1 MLKDVIHSETMPD
14 SGYYVSI
21 LLYSIDKADKQFFDN
36 RNHYYDIRISFN
48 NKYDDFYDIYDIIY
62 TKKQAFKLFEKAKI
76 YANDFYKEEE

>member
-1 MLKDVIHSETMPD
+1 MLEDVIHSETMPD

-62 TKKQAFKLFEKAKI
+62 TKKVAFKLFEKAKL
-76 YANDFYKEEE
+76 YANYFYKEEK